1 MMGDV
6 SVAKQS
12 SFLKVNLFTLY
23 QAVEEMGFAFK
34 QNNRRVPTEAAAKDW
49 NRLCSDPSEPLLLI
63 VFHLLLLSRNPHSPP
78 R

>member
-12 SFLKVNLFTLY
+12 SFLKVNLFTLH

-34 QNNRRVPTEAAAKDW
+34 QSNRGVPTEAAAKDW
-49 NRLCSDPSEPLLLI
+49 NRLCCDSSEPLLI
-63 VFHLLLLSRNPHSPP
+63 Q
-78 R
+78 